1 MGVKN
6 GRNLPA
12 QEQILKDLLDKLS
25 SYNIFNFLLPGV
37 VFAVFASKA
46 TSFKLMQEDVLSSAF
61 VYYFIGAIISRIG
74 SLVVEPALKAT
85 KLVTFASYKDF
96 VVASKSDEKI
106 EVLSET
112 NNMYRTIC
120 ALLLCVGIA
129 YILEIAMTNYSL
141 VTTAAPYT
149 GLLLLLVIFVWS
161 YRKQT
166 SYINKRIA
174 ANLEENEK

>member
-1 MGVKN
+1 V
-6 GRNLPA
+6 
-12 QEQILKDLLDKLS
+12 KDLLDKIS

-37 VFAVFASKA
+37 VFAVFVTKA
-46 TSFKLMQEDVLSSAF
+46 TSFKLMQEDILSGAF
-61 VYYFIGAIISRIG
+61 VYYFVGAVISRIG

-85 KLVTFASYKDF
+85 KLVTFASYRDF

-120 ALLLCVGIA
+120 ALLLCVGLA
-129 YILEIAMTNYSL
+129 YILDVAMTYYPI
-141 VTTAAPYT
+141 VTAAAPFT
-149 GLLLLLVIFVWS
+149 GFLLLLAIFVWS

-166 SYINKRIA
+166 SYINQRIA
-174 ANLEENEK
+174 ANLEKAEK

>member
-1 MGVKN
+1 M
-6 GRNLPA
+6 
-12 QEQILKDLLDKLS
+12 KDLLEKIS

-37 VFAVFASKA
+37 VFAVFVSKV
-46 TSFKLMQEDVLSSAF
+46 TSFKLMQDDVLSGAF
-61 VYYFIGAIISRIG
+61 VYYFVGAVISRIG

-106 EVLSET
+106 KVLSET

-120 ALLLCVGIA
+120 ALLLCVGVA
-129 YILEIAMTNYSL
+129 YVLDIAMTHYAF
-141 VTTAAPYT
+141 VTAVAPYA

-166 SYINKRIA
+166 SYINQRVS
-174 ANLEENEK
+174 ANLEKDKK

>member
-1 MGVKN
+1 M
-6 GRNLPA
+6 
-12 QEQILKDLLDKLS
+12 KDLLDKLS

-37 VFAVFASKA
+37 VFAVFVSKA
-46 TSFKLMQEDVLSSAF
+46 TSFKLMQEDVLSGAF
-61 VYYFIGAIISRIG
+61 VYYFIGTVISRIG
-74 SLVVEPALKAT
+74 ALVVEPALKAT

-96 VVASKSDEKI
+96 VIASKSDDKI

-120 ALLLCVGIA
+120 ALLLCAGVA
-129 YILEIAMTNYSL
+129 YITDIAMTHYPIA
-141 VTTAAPYT
+141 TTAAPFT
-149 GLLLLLVIFVWS
+149 GLLLLLVIFVLS

-174 ANLEENEK
+174 ANLEKDEK